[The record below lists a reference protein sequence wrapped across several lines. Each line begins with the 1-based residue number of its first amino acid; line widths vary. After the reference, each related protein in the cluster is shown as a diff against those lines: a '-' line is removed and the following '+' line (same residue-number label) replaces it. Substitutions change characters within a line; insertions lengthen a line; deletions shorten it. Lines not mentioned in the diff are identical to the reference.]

1 MARKG
6 IASRPRRSVIAM
18 LALVLLGACSSTGVR
33 VGPKPPANAALLSTA
48 QGSSC
53 GMLLLN
59 ILPMG
64 VNGRAQAAYR
74 EAQVALGD
82 RDVSDAKIREHW
94 YGLPLVGTVLCT
106 DVEETAV
113 R

>member
-1 MARKG
+1 MAEGSLRL
-6 IASRPRRSVIAM
+6 PL
-18 LALVLLGACSSTGVR
+18 LALALFGACSSGPVQ
-33 VGPKPPANAALLSTA
+33 VGRKPPANAMLLSTA

-53 GMLLLN
+53 GLLLFN
-59 ILPMG
+59 LLPMG
-64 VNGRAQAAYR
+64 VNGRADGAYR

-82 RDVSDAKIREHW
+82 RDVSDAKIKQRW
-94 YGLPLVGTVLCT
+94 YGLPLFGTVLCT